1 MDQQFAIAGYTGS
14 SCLMCAIDGADIWQV
29 DYFGNRQQLI
39 GKTAAAYTELE
50 GTTQQYYDKLVEL
63 GVITPPKTQEELMGE
78 MQSAMSDMAEIIDP
92 NIANSLYARY
102 GKTMQAKA
110 LCGLLGTTPEALRSD
125 ANKILGGAQNGSQP
139 PQKGKAGGF
148 TKFPR
153 LK

>member
-1 MDQQFAIAGYTGS
+1 MDLKQI
-14 SCLMCAIDGADIWQV
+14 I
-29 DYFGNRQQLI
+29 
-39 GKTAAAYTELE
+39 AAASRMFPSADLQNAVQKAEQAISGTADTLE
-50 GTTQQYYDKLVEL
+50 GVQSTARRL
-63 GVITPPKTQEELMGE
+63 G
-78 MQSAMSDMAEIIDP
+78 IDP

-125 ANKILGGAQNGSQP
+125 ANKILGGAQSGSQT
-139 PQKGKAGGF
+139 PQKGKSSGS